1 MFVQHTFII
10 PEHHVALESA
20 IRNHMVITSQ
30 VLAKLYKS
38 ALANLEAPY
47 AATDQFNSYL
57 KSGNVNVGTSTDSKT
72 GVFVQLARADGNPRL
87 LLTVGAKWAM
97 EQPNPT
103 QGNIATIL
111 W

>member
-1 MFVQHTFII
+1 MFVQYQFII

-20 IRNHMVITSQ
+20 IRNHMGVTSH
-30 VLAKLYKS
+30 VLVKLYKS
-38 ALANLEAPY
+38 ALANLEQPHHE
-47 AATDQFNSYL
+47 TGQFNSHL
-57 KSGNVNVGTSTDSKT
+57 KSGNVFIGTSTDSKS

-87 LLTVGAKWAM
+87 LLTLGTKWAM

-103 QGNIATIL
+103 QGNIATTI

>member
-1 MFVQHTFII
+1 MFVHNTFII
-10 PEHHVALESA
+10 PEHHVPLESA
-20 IRNHMVITSQ
+20 IRNHMGITSH

-47 AATDQFNSYL
+47 YEASQFNSHL
-57 KSGNVNVGTSTDSKT
+57 KSGNVAIGTSTDSKS

-87 LLTVGAKWAM
+87 LLTVGMKWAM

-103 QGNIATIL
+103 QGNIATTL

>member
-1 MFVQHTFII
+1 MFIQYTYIQ

-20 IRNHMVITSQ
+20 IRNHMVITSP

-38 ALANLEAPY
+38 ALANVDKPTNE
-47 AATDQFNSYL
+47 TNHFTSHL
-57 KSGNVNVGTSTDSKT
+57 KSGNVSVGTATDSKT

-87 LLTVGAKWAM
+87 LLTVGTKWAM
-97 EQPNPT
+97 EQPNPV
-103 QGNIATIL
+103 QGNIATTL